1 MGPSY
6 VLPWVPTPTS
16 SSDGLWSVR
25 WIKVLIP
32 HIAFVSEFITAIENK
47 IVQCPSFSMSK
58 SYLRTIHVSQRKLL
72 IMFFGGIVNVLGG
85 QTWTLTI
92 DTASLK
98 CSSKQVICP
107 NLFIGLTEFWCH
119 FYVQLILRLYFLK
132 KWLPSKLC
140 YLHSPPLN
148 AHQTCQSILC
158 PDKGWNG
165 YSFVFI
171 HWRVPCQRKTYL
183 LKV

>member
-32 HIAFVSEFITAIENK
+32 HIAFVTEFISNRKQNSTVSLFFYVKVLSENYPC
-47 IVQCPSFSMSK
+47 ITEEITDYV
-58 SYLRTIHVSQRKLL
+58 LW
-72 IMFFGGIVNVLGG
+72 GIVNVLGG

-98 CSSKQVICP
+98 CSSKQVMCP
-107 NLFIGLTEFWCH
+107 NLFIGLAEFWCH
-119 FYVQLILRLYFLK
+119 FYVQLIPRLFKK
-132 KWLPSKLC
+132 KWLHSKPC
-140 YLHSPPLN
+140 YLQISQIAPHQCPLN
-148 AHQTCQSILC
+148 LSVYI
-158 PDKGWNG
+158 
-165 YSFVFI
+165 
-171 HWRVPCQRKTYL
+171 VPR
-183 LKV
+183 